1 MTAIEPTRDLV
12 FLDSE
17 TTSLR
22 HDRRIWEVAMIRV
35 PRHTDGSL
43 ILAGDGGQT
52 RWSAL
57 IDSTYLDLGNA
68 DPASLRIGGF
78 YERHPL
84 GNSVLARSIPVVD
97 EEFAMLRVEQWT
109 RGATIV
115 AAVPNFDTE
124 VLALRMRANGLAPA
138 WHHRLVDVETMVAVA
153 LGEEP
158 GYRSLGDSARA
169 LGLTVD
175 PATRHTAMG
184 DAELC
189 CAVYFEVLRIQRDAI
204 EQASA

>member
-1 MTAIEPTRDLV
+1 MTDDKTMAYTRDLV
-12 FLDSE
+12 FLDTE

-22 HDRRIWEVAMIRV
+22 PDRRIWEVAMIRV
-35 PRHTDGSL
+35 PRPDSEGRT
-43 ILAGDGGQT
+43 DGGQT
-52 RWSAL
+52 RWQQM
-57 IDSTYLDLGNA
+57 IHHQDLDLGNA

-78 YERHPL
+78 YERHPSC
-84 GNSVLARSIPVVD
+84 GAACDMSWESA
-97 EEFAMLRVEQWT
+97 AMYVVEQWT

-124 VLALRMRANGLAPA
+124 TLALRMRASGLAPA
-138 WHHRLVDVETMVAVA
+138 WHHRLVDVETMAAVA

-169 LGLTVD
+169 LGLIVD

-189 CAVYFEVLRIQRDAI
+189 CAIYFEVLRNQAI
-204 EQASA
+204 ALASVR